1 MKKKIILYVS
11 LLSSVWVFGV
21 CAATSQQFM
30 GNTEIFKQRGI
41 AVSVMPSQA
50 EYAAIWQKH
59 KDGAIWQARHGM
71 GGAQYQQTAK
81 QLKHEGFRVVHVSG
95 QGVDNMVRFV
105 AIWTE
110 KGDIDWHA
118 RHDLTLEEYQSIDQ
132 ELAVEGY
139 HLTSLN
145 DYQVYGENR
154 YAAVW
159 QKEEN
164 KLVVEPP
171 QHHLITSEYQK
182 AFDEL
187 MKKGYKL
194 VHISELGQQAD
205 DRYGAIWWERQPVG
219 LTDFKGA
226 INHSFQTE
234 IDNSVLRNAHN
245 TSIYLR

>member
-11 LLSSVWVFGV
+11 LLMFVWGFGV

-30 GNTEIFKQRGI
+30 GDVETFKQRSV
-41 AVSVMPSQA
+41 AVSVMPIQA

-71 GGAQYQQTAK
+71 GDAQYQRTVK

-110 KGDIDWHA
+110 KGDVDWHA

-139 HLTSLN
+139 QLTSLN
-145 DYQVYGENR
+145 DYQVYGESR

-159 QKEEN
+159 QKEES
-164 KLVVEPP
+164 KLVVESP
-171 QHHLITSEYQK
+171 QHYLITSEYQK
-182 AFDEL
+182 ASDDL

-194 VHISELGQQAD
+194 VHVSELGQQPD
-205 DRYGAIWWERQPVG
+205 DQHGAIWWARRPVG
-219 LTDFKGA
+219 LMDFKGVF
-226 INHSFQTE
+226 NHSSQTE
-234 IDNSVLRNAHN
+234 IDNSVLRNARN